1 MSDLKEILK
10 EITDLTFKIESEYP
24 ELYKFLDENPITI
37 PAFEHPDIDKKIMK
51 EYLDDLKQLLEQ
63 YIKTHRDKK

>member
-1 MSDLKEILK
+1 MSDLTKILK

-37 PAFEHPDIDKKIMK
+37 PALEHPDIDKKIMK